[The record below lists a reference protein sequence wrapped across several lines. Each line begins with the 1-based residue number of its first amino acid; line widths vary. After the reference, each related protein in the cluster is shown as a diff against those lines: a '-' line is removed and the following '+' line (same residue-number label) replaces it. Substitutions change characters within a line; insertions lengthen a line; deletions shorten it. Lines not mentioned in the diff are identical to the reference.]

1 MFLNAFR
8 YSVSIGVFPH
18 QCERSAQTS
27 KEPATSSRDIACRLG
42 EHSGCVLSI
51 LYPAKVALFLGESS
65 LRGAWLTQGRLSL
78 DLHTR
83 RLSRVRCPHRLA
95 RICTTSRHKGTR
107 SCCPCFPPFGF
118 VVEHGCRQSQV

>member
-1 MFLNAFR
+1 MHFDTPFQVGSFRINAKGAPKR
-8 YSVSIGVFPH
+8 LRNLRRRREKSLANWVST
-18 QCERSAQTS
+18 AD
-27 KEPATSSRDIACRLG
+27 A
-42 EHSGCVLSI
+42 VLSI

-118 VVEHGCRQSQV
+118 VVEHGCRQSSV